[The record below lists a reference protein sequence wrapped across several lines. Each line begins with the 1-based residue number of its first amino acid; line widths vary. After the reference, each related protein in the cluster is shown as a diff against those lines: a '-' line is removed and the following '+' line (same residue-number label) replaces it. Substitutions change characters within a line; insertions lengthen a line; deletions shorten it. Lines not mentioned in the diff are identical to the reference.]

1 MANAGGARE
10 AKGFPAFMANGIFID
25 YNISARKKMQ
35 NGWDSEVLMTEEH
48 AHCAQI
54 HTKNEH

>member
-1 MANAGGARE
+1 MQE
-10 AKGFPAFMANGIFID
+10 VPEKQKGSLPSWQMGFSLITTFLPE
-25 YNISARKKMQ
+25 KMQ

>member
-1 MANAGGARE
+1 
-10 AKGFPAFMANGIFID
+10 MANGIFID
-25 YNISARKKMQ
+25 YNISARKMQ
-35 NGWDSEVLMTEEH
+35 HGWDSEVLMIEEH